1 MNGARRSVIVETV
14 TGKEDELDGH
24 EWTFDVDEVERHSAA
39 AEAFAEDSA
48 YDVAPDKKSNN
59 DKVPMASLLVRTV
72 HKHPNG

>member
-1 MNGARRSVIVETV
+1 MIVETV

-48 YDVAPDKKSNN
+48 YDVAPDKKSSN

-72 HKHPNG
+72 HKHQNG